1 MGKLTVKQINA
12 AQPQAKD
19 VYLRDGDGLE
29 LRIYPS
35 GKRTWQFRYLHG
47 EKRMV
52 IVLGSHEHLSLKDAR
67 IRTQNARKLLD
78 QGIDPKAH
86 AQEAERARLAK
97 LEAERIERESR
108 RLFRPTVERW
118 IELEISRRK
127 GDATKEM
134 MRSFTK
140 DIFPALGER
149 ELGNIKRGDLM
160 DVLDTIKARGSNV
173 QANRTLSSLKQF
185 FNWCVMRE
193 YIEANPLALVK
204 KTKVGGQ
211 EKERKRVLSD
221 SEMQELRD
229 KLPNAG
235 MERSTELA
243 IWIMLSTA
251 SRKGEIIQAR
261 REHIDLNAGTWMI
274 PASNAKNDNLHTVNL
289 SSFARR
295 HFEELRSIHHWSDWV
310 MPSPKKKGHHV
321 NKKNITK
328 QVGDRQTDIPLSR
341 RSKAVDALIL
351 SGGTWT
357 PHDLRRT
364 ASTVMRSL
372 GTSSDVIE
380 RCLNHTEQNKLVKV
394 YQQADLSDEMRTAWL
409 RLGERLDEVLNGTE
423 RKVLSFKRVA

>member
-1 MGKLTVKQINA
+1 M
-12 AQPQAKD
+12 
-19 VYLRDGDGLE
+19 
-29 LRIYPS
+29 
-35 GKRTWQFRYLHG
+35 
-47 EKRMV
+47 
-52 IVLGSHEHLSLKDAR
+52 
-67 IRTQNARKLLD
+67 D

-251 SRKGEIIQAR
+251 SRVGEIIQAR
-261 REHIDLNAGTWMI
+261 WEHIDLNAGTWMI

-310 MPSPKKKGHHV
+310 MPSTKKKGHHV
-321 NKKNITK
+321 CLKSISK
-328 QVGDRQTDIPLSR
+328 QVKDRQTDIPLSR